1 MTTPDHTNA
10 QVNARAR
17 KPPWKRNF
25 LTYLSSSGNVSA
37 SAEAAGTSRR
47 NAYKARYSS
56 EAFAAK
62 WDEAIAQ
69 ATDKLELEARRRA
82 VSGVDEPIY
91 YKGQLVTT
99 IKKYSDNLLIT
110 LLKAHRPEKFRER
123 FEHTGPDGGPLRID
137 STVHHP
143 DPEVLAEILSVR
155 EQTGDMADDEPTL
168 SEDNPADPWAHTEVT
183 D

>member
-1 MTTPDHTNA
+1 M
-10 QVNARAR
+10 
-17 KPPWKRNF
+17 
-25 LTYLSSSGNVSA
+25 SA

-62 WDEAIAQ
+62 WDEAIAS

-82 VSGVDEPIY
+82 YSGVDEPVY
-91 YKGQLVTT
+91 YKGQLIDT

-123 FEHTGPDGGPLRID
+123 FEHTGADGGPLRD
-137 STVHHP
+137 
-143 DPEVLAEILSVR
+143 
-155 EQTGDMADDEPTL
+155 
-168 SEDNPADPWAHTEVT
+168 
-183 D
+183 